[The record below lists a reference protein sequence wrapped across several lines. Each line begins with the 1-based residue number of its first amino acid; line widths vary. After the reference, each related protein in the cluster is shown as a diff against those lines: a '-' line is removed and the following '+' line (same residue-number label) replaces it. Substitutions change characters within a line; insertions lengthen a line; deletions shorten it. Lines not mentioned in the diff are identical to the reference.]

1 MGTGRILRFDGVR
14 GYGFIAPDAGGDDI
28 FMHANDLQDEKHL
41 FQPGTLV
48 EFEAEE
54 SDRGPKASVVRL
66 ARRAQARPAPARPLA
81 SPSAA
86 NGRSDADDDDMCDVL
101 TVGEFRH
108 LLTETLIE
116 SVPTLTGGQ
125 ISQIRQRL
133 TTLAQARGWVE
144 SQ

>member
-1 MGTGRILRFDGVR
+1 MVGTGRILRFDGIR

-28 FMHANDLQDEKHL
+28 FIHANDLQDEKHL

-66 ARRAQARPAPARPLA
+66 VRRVPARPLL
-81 SPSAA
+81 SHSEST
-86 NGRSDADDDDMCDVL
+86 NVGRSGTDDDEMCDVL
-101 TVGEFRH
+101 TIGEFRH

-116 SVPTLTGGQ
+116 SVPTLTGSQ
-125 ISQIRQRL
+125 IHQIRQRL
-133 TTLAQARGWVE
+133 TSLAQARGWVE
-144 SQ
+144 S

>member
-1 MGTGRILRFDGVR
+1 
-14 GYGFIAPDAGGDDI
+14 
-28 FMHANDLQDEKHL
+28 MHANDLQDEKHL

-54 SDRGPKASVVRL
+54 SDKGPKASVVRL
-66 ARRAQARPAPARPLA
+66 VRRVPARPSL
-81 SPSAA
+81 SPHSEST
-86 NGRSDADDDDMCDVL
+86 NIGRSGTDDDEMCDVL

-133 TTLAQARGWVE
+133 TGLAQARGWVE
-144 SQ
+144 S